1 VISVFSKLLHLAS
14 YISRH
19 NAMAYDMAQ
28 ESMEYQH
35 DIHGLDVLLCG
46 EDGLIGQQGLNHH
59 ANPGEWQ

>member
-1 VISVFSKLLHLAS
+1 
-14 YISRH
+14 
-19 NAMAYDMAQ
+19 MAYDMAQ